1 MWTSTLLLHSCRISL
16 QFCLLY
22 TPEPSGPPT
31 KKTVAFVNESTISFS
46 WSAPEPELQNGV
58 IIHYRVCIR
67 EMQSGPES
75 SCTRTTQISANDDN
89 NSFMYSGLSPSK
101 EYIVM
106 VKAATVV
113 GLGPPAFILKTS
125 GRPAAACFQAVVVCP
140 RVCFHTIWQYC

>member
-1 MWTSTLLLHSCRISL
+1 MRYQTVWTSAKLLHSCRITL
-16 QFCLLY
+16 KFCLLY
-22 TPEPSGPPT
+22 TLEPSGPPT
-31 KKTVAFVNESTISFS
+31 RKTVTFVNESTISFS

-58 IIHYRVCIR
+58 IMHYSVCIR

-75 SCTRTTQISANDDN
+75 SCTRTAKISANDDN

-106 VKAATVV
+106 VKAGTVV

-125 GRPAAACFQAVVVCP
+125 GRQLPIP
-140 RVCFHTIWQYC
+140 RL